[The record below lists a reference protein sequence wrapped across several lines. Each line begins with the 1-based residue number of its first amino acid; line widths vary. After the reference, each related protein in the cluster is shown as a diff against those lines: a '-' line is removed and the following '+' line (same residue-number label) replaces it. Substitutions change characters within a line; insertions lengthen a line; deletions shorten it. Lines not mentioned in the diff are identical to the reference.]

1 MSSERV
7 NSNKSGKKLDK
18 SLANLEKNKAPLF
31 RSNPFSPKENSIVNL
46 SFSKNCSSFSP
57 AMKFLRKESIALKKI
72 KIDNKSLN
80 KVENEKITEASNHKL
95 NDSQSG
101 SRSNSKPNN
110 ASVRP
115 SIDNFKL
122 LNSQQNQTKSNS
134 HQIKNGFIKTKNIV
148 ILNHGC
154 SNLINNLNSYT
165 NGNIP
170 NSTTNDKTSLNNNF
184 LTIKL
189 IGEPSNNTLDKLNN
203 PCQDNN
209 LNLNLVNKF
218 QPPKPNYNSIPKP
231 NRIVISM
238 KKRTKLS
245 SPVTKEKIDS
255 KLIQYQR
262 NIKLNSKLNLL
273 VNQRMFNLS
282 HSIRSPQK
290 DVSILK
296 SYENIPHNVSYQNYF
311 ANINNYEFSKFGLKP
326 NGIVT
331 TYAAN
336 TNQGLFR
343 YFIYLN

>member
-122 LNSQQNQTKSNS
+122 RDYV
-134 HQIKNGFIKTKNIV
+134 H
-148 ILNHGC
+148 
-154 SNLINNLNSYT
+154 Y
-165 NGNIP
+165 
-170 NSTTNDKTSLNNNF
+170 F
-184 LTIKL
+184 L
-189 IGEPSNNTLDKLNN
+189 
-203 PCQDNN
+203 Q
-209 LNLNLVNKF
+209 
-218 QPPKPNYNSIPKP
+218 
-231 NRIVISM
+231 
-238 KKRTKLS
+238 
-245 SPVTKEKIDS
+245 
-255 KLIQYQR
+255 
-262 NIKLNSKLNLL
+262 LL
-273 VNQRMFNLS
+273 
-282 HSIRSPQK
+282 
-290 DVSILK
+290 
-296 SYENIPHNVSYQNYF
+296 
-311 ANINNYEFSKFGLKP
+311 
-326 NGIVT
+326 
-331 TYAAN
+331 YA
-336 TNQGLFR
+336 L
-343 YFIYLN
+343 